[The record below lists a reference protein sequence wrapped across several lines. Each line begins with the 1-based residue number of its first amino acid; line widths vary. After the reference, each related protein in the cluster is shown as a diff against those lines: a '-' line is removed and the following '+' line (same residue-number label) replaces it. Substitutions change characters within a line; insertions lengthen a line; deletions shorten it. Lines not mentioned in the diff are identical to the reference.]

1 MKKRYTIPELAQM
14 RESEDN
20 VEFKKGEGGN
30 VSYNGKGKDKPN
42 ERRRCIL
49 GYVAALC
56 KEGGGCIV
64 IGMYDMCPH
73 AVTETTQCV
82 NGLGHLESNIYRD
95 MGIRP
100 DVYELYEEGT
110 GKRVLVIEISGY
122 PIGLACYPYIP
133 PY

>member
-1 MKKRYTIPELAQM
+1 MK
-14 RESEDN
+14 ED
-20 VEFKKGEGGN
+20 V
-30 VSYNGKGKDKPN
+30 VYW
-42 ERRRCIL
+42 
-49 GYVAALC
+49 
-56 KEGGGCIV
+56 
-64 IGMYDMCPH
+64 M
-73 AVTETTQCV
+73 
-82 NGLGHLESNIYRD
+82 NGLGQVESNIYRD